1 MIGIGLGSVAA
12 SSSNNGIVVGGL
24 KIHLDAGQ
32 LRSYSG
38 SGSAWNDLSGSSANF
53 TLNNGPTFISDKG
66 GAIVFDGSDDI
77 AVGPASNSLGLG
89 SDHTIEL
96 IIKPTQAVGG
106 ATFKFGGTGAYEN
119 RGIFAHT
126 PYFDGYYYDSPVGS
140 RVSFIDS
147 GLINVISHFVFRR
160 RVGTTPRQ
168 EIYRNNVQRANSG
181 SNTLNTLTL
190 NTDPIYLG
198 KNSPSIAEAFK
209 GNIYVFR
216 VYDRA
221 LTDTELTQN
230 FNATKV
236 RFGL

>member
-1 MIGIGLGSVAA
+1 MGLGSLA
-12 SSSNNGIVVGGL
+12 SSGIVASGL

-32 LRSYSG
+32 LNSYSG
-38 SGSAWNDLSGSSANF
+38 SGTQWNDISGNSANF
-53 TLNNGPTFISDKG
+53 TLTNGPTFTSDKG
-66 GAIVFDGSDDI
+66 GAIVFDGSNDI
-77 AVGPASNSLGLG
+77 AIGPASNSLGLG

-96 IIKPTQAVGG
+96 IIKPTQAVDG
-106 ATFKFGGTGAYEN
+106 ATFKFGMTGAYEN

-126 PYFDGYYYDSPVGS
+126 PYIDGYYYDSPAGS

-147 GLINVISHFVFRR
+147 GLINAISHFVFRR

-181 SNTLNTLTL
+181 TNTLNTLTL
-190 NTDPIYLG
+190 NADPIYLG
-198 KNSPSIAEAFK
+198 KNSPSVAEAFK

-216 VYDRA
+216 VYNRA

-230 FNATKV
+230 YNATKN